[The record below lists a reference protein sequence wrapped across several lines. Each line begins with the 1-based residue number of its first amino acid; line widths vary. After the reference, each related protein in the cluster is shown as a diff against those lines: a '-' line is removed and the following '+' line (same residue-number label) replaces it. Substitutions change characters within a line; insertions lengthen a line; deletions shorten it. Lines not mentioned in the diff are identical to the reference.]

1 MVIATT
7 GFALMA
13 ISLIFMFVVVAF
25 PHAVGLETIVGSVQ
39 FYTQKSVVD
48 NPLIGI
54 SNTALP
60 SGYVSTPWYAPTD
73 AGRIDQKY
81 ATAKSQAVGDGYYN
95 YVDLK
100 SQAPTSYLTATLFN
114 FSIPTN
120 AEIKGVLVQV
130 IGHYSI
136 TYSGYNVPHAGSV
149 SDSSIRMIISG
160 QSSGT
165 DHKGGGVWP
174 VDVDSVVTYGG
185 SSDQWGNQLTQ
196 DVMMRPDFGVGI
208 SLLLTEG
215 YTRTVYAGYPVT
227 LTNTVYIDM
236 ISMTATY
243 TLPSE
248 TTSTSTYVNTYTT
261 TAVSSTVTVT
271 STTTSTTA
279 FTTTPATWTQTY
291 TPTSY
296 TWTQPGG
303 TTTTTTQGSSQSTVT
318 LSTTSAPTSPLP
330 SVFGFSA
337 NQEYSLAGG
346 LLTFLSGFGMSLLGL
361 RRR

>member
-1 MVIATT
+1 MILTT
-7 GFALMA
+7 GYALMA

-25 PHAVGLETIVGSVQ
+25 PHAVGLETIVSSVQ
-39 FYTQKSVVD
+39 FYTQRSIVD

-54 SNTALP
+54 SNTGLP

-81 ATAKSQAVGDGYYN
+81 ASAKSQAIGDGYYN
-95 YVDLK
+95 YNDLK
-100 SQAPTSYLTATLFN
+100 SQATTSYLTATLFN

-120 AEIKGVLVQV
+120 AEIKGALVQV
-130 IGHYSI
+130 VGHYSI
-136 TYSGYNVPHAGSV
+136 TYTGYNFPHAGSV
-149 SDSSIRMIISG
+149 SDNSIRMIISG

-174 VDVDSVVTYGG
+174 VDVDSTVTYGG

-208 SLLLTEG
+208 SLALTEG
-215 YTRTVYAGYPVT
+215 YTRTVNYGYPVT
-227 LTNTVYIDM
+227 LTNTVYVDM

-248 TTSTSTYVNTYTT
+248 TTSSTTYVNTYTT

-271 STTTSTTA
+271 STQTSTTA

-291 TPTSY
+291 TPTTY

-318 LSTTSAPTSPLP
+318 LSTTSVSRSPLQ
-330 SVFGFSA
+330 SFTGVST
-337 NQEYSLAGG
+337 NQTYALAGS
-346 LLTFLSGFGMSLLGL
+346 LMTFLTGFGMSLFGI
-361 RRR
+361 RKR